1 MKKILLLSLALAKIG
16 FCWGPITHYWLSK
29 EQSIGPDEVFCRN
42 SMAPDLFWVGK
53 GILYEKEWGNRGHS
67 PLPISRDDDQDLKKK
82 NYLLYGNDK
91 ENFAYIIKL
100 CSYTGDEG
108 IWRGFGSHIAS
119 DWVAHNPKFLSL
131 PEALPKGDKDPVM
144 KYHHNIE
151 WDMDYYLYL
160 TKGGLP
166 IDILPLP
173 RVSLKTKPKLIWRAL
188 VNKRLIELKRKS
200 PNKPDSDL
208 KNEAIGSATSQC
220 PIGAIKLSAIAWAEL
235 ILAQNI
241 RCLKRKAID
250 TLTGSLEAFKSQWP
264 NSADGKPAL
273 ANYTESW
280 FSIRNWLDWTWY
292 LPPSQYGTAGVPPL
306 NVTSKP
312 DSIQTGSM
320 DDPDKIW
327 FEVVDKAKDEN
338 LFSIIER
345 EDSEGNYEIEVSC
358 TNETRLNEIFDEVV
372 VYHKTNPTSDSD
384 LVLAQV
390 MEKVFLKPYITPD
403 YNPPTI
409 ANLTPSQNQATQAKP
424 TISANITDDK
434 SGVGSITLKI
444 DDQEVSFSFSPQT
457 GRLSYIPSSPLSSGT
472 HTLFLQALDNAG
484 NPTFPERGT
493 FSVDADPPLITNP
506 KMVPSIVTLRQNI
519 TISAYVVDSLSGVGS
534 VTIDLSSIG
543 GLLNQP

>member
-29 EQSIGPDEVFCRN
+29 RQSIGADEVFCRN

-53 GILYEKEWGNRGHS
+53 GILYEKEWGNRAHS
-67 PLPISRDDDQDLKKK
+67 PLPIKILSPKPEDDPRKVYNFSD
-82 NYLLYGNDK
+82 DK

-131 PEALPKGDKDPVM
+131 PEALPEGEKDPVM

-151 WDMDYYLYL
+151 WDMDYYIYL
-160 TKGGLP
+160 TEGGLP
-166 IDILPLP
+166 IDILPFP
-173 RVSLKTKPKLIWRAL
+173 RVSLRTKPKLIWRAL
-188 VNKRLIELKRKS
+188 VNKRLIELKRQY
-200 PNKPDSDL
+200 PDWTDGSL
-208 KNEAIGSATSQC
+208 TTEAISEVKSEC
-220 PIGAIKLSAIAWAEL
+220 SIGAIKLSAIAWAEL

-250 TLTGSLEAFKSQWP
+250 TLKGNLEAFKSQWP
-264 NSADGKPAL
+264 NSDDGTPAL

-280 FSIRNWLDWTWY
+280 FSIRNWLDWTRY
-292 LPPSQYGTAGVPPL
+292 LPPSQYGTAGVPLL
-306 NVTSKP
+306 NVTARPK
-312 DSIQTGSM
+312 SIQTGGM

-327 FEVVDKAKDEN
+327 FEVVEKATDEN
-338 LFSIIER
+338 LFSIIEK
-345 EDSEGNYEIEVSC
+345 EDSEENYEVEVSC

-372 VYHKTNPTSDSD
+372 VYHKNNPTSPED
-384 LVLAQV
+384 LILAQV
-390 MEKVFLKPYITPD
+390 MEKVFLKPYITSD

-409 ANLTPSQNQATQAKP
+409 ANLTPSQGQVGGKP
-424 TISANITDDK
+424 TISCNITDDK
-434 SGVGSITLKI
+434 SGVGSITLKL
-444 DDQEVSFSFSPQT
+444 DDQEVTPSFINGSLTYTP
-457 GRLSYIPSSPLSSGT
+457 PSPLSSGT
-472 HTLFLQALDNAG
+472 HTLFLQALDKAG
-484 NPTFPERGT
+484 NPTYPERGT

-506 KMVPSIVTLRQNI
+506 KVVPSIVTLRQNI